1 MKDCN
6 HIEQNAIQERLE
18 RWYIKDG
25 RYRPDHPMHALYCGL
40 ADKYMATDSELNYD
54 N

>member
-6 HIEQNAIQERLE
+6 HIEQNAIQERLD

-25 RYRPDHPMHALYCGL
+25 RYRPDHPMHNLYTGL
-40 ADKYMATDSELNYD
+40 ADKYMTTDSELNYD